1 MYILVR
7 LLKGFPKPLFY
18 KIPNDFLQINSEVLE
33 GKIVNV
39 PIRTLSVPALVLKTY
54 KILPTGINFIIKE
67 INNLQQFPNDSNFH
81 SFLKKISTFY
91 FLQPLYFYQR
101 IRNFLLREN
110 KKEIIKK
117 PITHNELKKTTLTLE
132 QNEIFKVIEKF
143 IGKNEYKPSLLHGV
157 TSSGKTEIYKKLII
171 KSIEQNKT
179 VILLLPEVSLA
190 MQFEILLKKQ
200 LPQNIKIIGFHSA
213 TKISE
218 KKELWQNLLYEKPIL
233 IIGVHL
239 PILLPIPNL
248 GLIII
253 DEEHE
258 TGFQEKKHPK
268 INSKE
273 LSIWRAQFYKIPI
286 LLGSATPSINS
297 LYNIKNK
304 NWNFFELKK
313 RFSGDFPKVELVFLK
328 KVINR
333 PFWISKELENEIK
346 QRLEKKEQALI
357 YLNRRGFSFFIQ
369 CKNCGFIFECPNCSV
384 SLTLHKNMEEKTEV
398 LRCHYCNYKKQV
410 SSNCPECNGKQ
421 KNFFK
426 KGIGT
431 QQVVK
436 ILEKMFPQ
444 AKIERAD
451 LDTTTKKRAW
461 SKTVESFEK
470 GDIDILVGTQIITK
484 GYHFPKVTLVGIIWA
499 DLNLHFPIFNASET
513 ALQKIIQ
520 VAGRAGRQSK
530 DSKVIVQAIHDHEIF
545 KHINEKNY
553 IDFCEEELK
562 IRKLTQYP
570 PFARLI
576 QIELKNTNSE
586 QLDKDSIKLLT
597 KLVNEKTKLKLNIKI
612 LGPVK
617 PIVHKI
623 QKTEVRHIFI
633 KTYNFKNFYV
643 IIKKIDLNKFDSDIF
658 IIPTP

>member
-18 KIPNDFLQINSEVLE
+18 KIPKEFYKIDLE

-39 PIRTLSVPALVLKTY
+39 PIRTISVPALVLKTY
-54 KILPTGINFIIKE
+54 KVLPSNINFKIKE
-67 INNLQQFPNDSNFH
+67 INRLHQFPNDTLFN
-81 SFLKKISTFY
+81 SFVEKISTFY

-101 IRNFLLREN
+101 IRSFLLKEN
-110 KKEIIKK
+110 KKEIKEKILPHK
-117 PITHNELKKTTLTLE
+117 ELKEITLSTE
-132 QNEIFKVIEKF
+132 QNEIFQALEKQ
-143 IGKNEYKPSLLHGV
+143 IGKKEYQPTLLHGV

-171 KSIEQNKT
+171 ESIKQNKS

-190 MQFEILLKKQ
+190 MQFEHLLKKQ
-200 LPQNIKIIGFHSA
+200 LPEYIKIIGFHSA

-218 KKELWQNLLYEKPIL
+218 KKELWQKLLDEKPIL
-233 IIGVHL
+233 VIGVHL

-248 GLIII
+248 GQIII

-273 LSIWRAQFYKIPI
+273 IAIWRANFYKIPI

-297 LYNIKNK
+297 LYNVKNK
-304 NWNFFELKK
+304 GWNFFQLKK
-313 RFSGDFPKVELVFLK
+313 RFSGNFPQVELIFLK
-328 KVINR
+328 RVMNR
-333 PFWISKELENEIK
+333 SFWISKELESEIK
-346 QRLEKKEQALI
+346 QRLEKKEQVLI

-384 SLTLHKNMEEKTEV
+384 SLTLHKNIKEQTEV
-398 LRCHYCNYKKQV
+398 LRCHYCDYKQQI
-410 SSNCPECNGKQ
+410 SNTCPECKGTQ
-421 KNFFK
+421 QDFFN
-426 KGIGT
+426 KGMGT

-436 ILEKMFPQ
+436 ILQNIFPQ

-461 SKTVESFEK
+461 SQTVENFEK
-470 GDIDILVGTQIITK
+470 GEIDILVGTQIITK

-499 DLNLHFPIFNASET
+499 DLNLHFPVFNASET

-530 DSKVIVQAIHDHEIF
+530 ESKVIIQAVHDHEIF
-545 KHINEKNY
+545 KHINETNY
-553 IDFCEEELK
+553 LNFCEEELS

-576 QIELKNTNSE
+576 QIELKNTNGE
-586 QLDKDSIKLLT
+586 QLDKDSIKLFTELE
-597 KLVNEKTKLKLNIKI
+597 NEKNRLKVDIKL
-612 LGPVK
+612 LGPAK

-623 QKTEVRHIFI
+623 QKTESRQIFI
-633 KTYNFKNFYV
+633 KTSNFKNFYV
-643 IIKKIDLNKFDSDIF
+643 IIKKINLNKFDSKIF